1 MIPEFDVFISFR
13 RNGILIKRL
22 PISLISAFHVSKPPL
37 IPLKGFLS
45 ICGDWKKYSM
55 HTKPISAALAKE
67 IENNN
72 ENLINDVTKQ
82 LYTTDYPVE

>member
-1 MIPEFDVFISFR
+1 M
-13 RNGILIKRL
+13 
-22 PISLISAFHVSKPPL
+22 
-37 IPLKGFLS
+37 
-45 ICGDWKKYSM
+45 YSM
-55 HTKPISAALAKE
+55 HTKPISAALVKE